1 MKMNSRRLV
10 AGCVAA
16 AVVFGV
22 PAAANADAAGTTLG
36 QDLDTLLANSELTGG
51 NVGLVVLD
59 TDTGTTL
66 YSKQADNLLLPASN
80 EKLVTSAAAM
90 NVLGAGY
97 TFTTSVSSTG
107 SVSGSTLSGNL
118 YLKGTGDPTMLYSD
132 YQNLAAQVAAS
143 GITTVSGDLV
153 ADDTFFDSTRLGP
166 AWSWDDEPYYY
177 DAQISALTVAPTT
190 NYNAGSVYVIVTPG
204 TAGQPPTVTTN
215 PPNSYVTIA
224 NSATTGTSGSGS
236 SISVNRAAGSNT
248 ITVTGSIPAGGGTTS
263 SEMSVDNPTGYVASL
278 FRQALNAAGVTVRG
292 GTDFQATPS
301 AATRIASHASMPLSQ
316 ILVPLLKLSDDM
328 IAEALTKA
336 AGRKVYNQGTF
347 PAGVQALGTSLSGLG
362 ITAGAEKQ
370 VDGSGLSRQDL
381 ITPNQLA
388 QLLVKAESQPWY
400 QTWYNALPVAG
411 NSDPMVGGTLA
422 SRMVGTAAANNV
434 HAKTGSMTGVSA
446 LSGYV
451 TSADGQHL
459 VFALMENAFLP
470 SSVKNVED
478 AVAERLANYSATAG
492 TSATKTTA
500 QLPKEK
506 AVPFAANDPRAA
518 LECSWTHTC

>member
-1 MKMNSRRLV
+1 MTNSRRLV

-16 AVVFGV
+16 ALVFGV
-22 PAAANADAAGTTLG
+22 PAAANADSAATTTLG
-36 QDLDTLLANSELTGG
+36 QELDSLLANSALTGG
-51 NVGLVVLD
+51 DVGLVVID
-59 TDTGTTL
+59 TDSGATL

-90 NVLGAGY
+90 NVLGPNY
-97 TFTTSVSSTG
+97 TFTTSVASTG

-118 YLKGTGDPTMLYSD
+118 YVKGTGDPTMLYSD
-132 YQNLAAQVAAS
+132 YQNLAARVAAS

-153 ADDTFFDSTRLGP
+153 ADDTYFDSTRLGP

-190 NYNAGSVYVIVTPG
+190 TYDAGSVSVTVTPG
-204 TAGQPPTVTTN
+204 QQGTAPTVTMN

-224 NSATTGTSGSGS
+224 NTATTGAAGSGS

-248 ITVTGSIPAGGGTTS
+248 ITVTGSIGTDAGTTS
-263 SEMSVDNPTGYVASL
+263 SEMSVDNPTGFVASL
-278 FRQALNAAGVTVRG
+278 FRQALAADGVTVQG
-292 GTDFQATPS
+292 GTDYLATP
-301 AATRIASHASMPLSQ
+301 AGATPIASHSSAPLSQ
-316 ILVPLLKLSDDM
+316 ILVPFLKLSNNM
-328 IAEALTKA
+328 IAEALLKA
-336 AGRKVYNQGTF
+336 AGRKQLGQGSF
-347 PAGVQALGTSLSGLG
+347 AAGVQALSPSLAALG
-362 ITAGAEKQ
+362 IPSGADKQ
-370 VDGSGLSRQDL
+370 VDGSGLSRMDL
-381 ITPNQLA
+381 VTPDQLA
-388 QLLVKAESQPWY
+388 QLLVKAESQSWF

-411 NSDPMVGGTLA
+411 NSDPLVGGTLA

-434 HAKTGSMTGVSA
+434 HAKTGSETGVSA

-451 TSADGQHL
+451 TSADGEHL
-459 VFALMENAFLP
+459 VFSLVENNFLP

-478 AVAERLANYSATAG
+478 AVAEELANYSAT
-492 TSATKTTA
+492 SSNATHMTV

-506 AVPFAANDPRAA
+506 ASPFAADDPRAA